1 MKLNKDI
8 LFRNSDE
15 QLKEMLELC
24 KPSLNEMIIYY
35 FLYPQQ
41 FFREINFN
49 KAFGH
54 FIKK

>member
-15 QLKEMLELC
+15 QFKEMLELC